1 MIAIVYLL
9 AACFALIVG
18 AQILITLGIIY
29 LFKINKNEIYKKD

>member
-18 AQILITLGIIY
+18 AQILITLVMIIL
-29 LFKINKNEIYKKD
+29 LFKTKFLKNR

>member
-18 AQILITLGIIY
+18 AQILITLGMIIL
-29 LFKINKNEIYKKD
+29 LFKTKFLKNR